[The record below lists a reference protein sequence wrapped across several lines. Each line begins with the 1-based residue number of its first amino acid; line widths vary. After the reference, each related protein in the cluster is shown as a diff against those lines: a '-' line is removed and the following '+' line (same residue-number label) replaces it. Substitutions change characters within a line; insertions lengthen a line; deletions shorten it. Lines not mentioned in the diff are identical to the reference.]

1 MNKFINGLQNASN
14 FTYTENGAVTHK
26 TTKSNLLDMFAMG
39 AAMRT
44 RSDEDVIVMF
54 QKAYAENPVYALKC
68 LFYIRDVRGGQGE
81 RRFFRTV
88 MKHMARTETTAVMR
102 NLKHIPEFGRWDDL
116 YVFVG
121 TPLEKEAFAFMKE
134 QLALDVTCKTPS
146 LLAKWL
152 KSENT
157 SSQKSREL
165 ANKTRVAFGMNHKQ
179 YRKTLSVLRERINI
193 VERLM
198 SENRWDEIEF
208 DKIPSRAGMIYKNA
222 FARHDIERMKK
233 DPQVQSYADFAKD
246 TTKKVNA
253 KALYPYECVAEAMK
267 AMRGGYGW
275 YGRDTGVALDDTNRL
290 MVNKYWD
297 NLADY
302 FNGATFNGMAIVDT
316 SGSMC
321 GSDAAAPINVAISI
335 GMYCAEKAK
344 GPYANNFI
352 TFSSNPTF
360 VEIEGV
366 DFCDKV
372 VRMSRADWGGSTN
385 VEAAFDM
392 MLDVA
397 VKNHLSQSDIPENL
411 IIISDMEFNSCVTSG
426 ARSTDRWG
434 GYGYGRSSVNDTLF
448 EAMAK
453 KWRAHGYDMPHLIFW
468 NVQARQNN
476 IPMIGNGNVSYVSGM
491 SPSIFETIMS
501 GKTGYDLMMEKLN
514 TERYACIQ

>member
-1 MNKFINGLQNASN
+1 MNKFINGLSDASN

-26 TTKSNLLDMFAMG
+26 TTKSDLLDMFAMG
-39 AAMRT
+39 AAYRT
-44 RSDEDVIVMF
+44 RSDEDVILMF
-54 QKAYAENPVYALKC
+54 QKAYKENPVYALKC

-81 RRFFRTV
+81 RRFFRTC
-88 MKHMARTETTAVMR
+88 MKWLARQDASAAMR
-102 NLKHIPEFGRWDDL
+102 NLRYVPEFGRWDDL
-116 YVFVG
+116 YLFVG
-121 TPLEKEAFAFMKE
+121 TALEKEAFAFMKE

-165 ANKTRVAFGMNHKQ
+165 ANKTRAAFGMNHKQ
-179 YRKTLSVLRERINI
+179 YRKTLSLLRERINI

-222 FARHDIERMKK
+222 FARHDIERMKQ
-233 DPQVQSYADFAKD
+233 DPSVQSYADFAKD

-267 AMRGGYGW
+267 IMGYGGWGGYG
-275 YGRDTGVALDDTNRL
+275 RSSGVPMDDTNRL

-297 NLADY
+297 NLTDY

-321 GSDAAAPINVAISI
+321 GSEASAPINVAISI

-344 GPYANNFI
+344 GPYANHFI
-352 TFSSNPTF
+352 TFSNNPTF
-360 VEIEGV
+360 VKIEGV

-372 VRMSRADWGGSTN
+372 KRMSGADWGGSTN

-397 VKNHLSQSDIPENL
+397 IQNHLSQRDIPENL
-411 IIISDMEFNSCVTSG
+411 IIISDMEFNHCVTTGS
-426 ARSTDRWG
+426 RNNSRWG
-434 GYGYGRSSVNDTLF
+434 GYNCGVPDTLF

-514 TERYACIQ
+514 TERYACIK